1 MPELPEVEVARRS
14 LDLTIAGRRIAAA
27 DIVKPQALRS
37 HRPPQAARIL
47 VGQTIRGVA
56 RRGKALL
63 FHLDGGWVLTFQFA
77 LWGLVRVVEEA
88 VPDAMTAVVLRLDDG
103 RAIEFRELQLSSL
116 NLYPA
121 ADFDRVPFFASMG
134 IDPLDPRLTPARFRQ
149 AVAGRGAI
157 RNLLSDQTRLAGIGN
172 LWAQEILFAA
182 GLRPGRK
189 AETLGDD
196 AWGRLYRST
205 RSVLR
210 RGVRAGGEPE
220 FTDAA
225 GRRGR
230 YRLAV
235 YGRGGQPCRV
245 CGSRI
250 ATGRVGGRP
259 IAYCPSCQK

>member
-134 IDPLDPRLTPARFRQ
+134 ICGHRRSCSRPACGR
-149 AVAGRGAI
+149 AGRPRRWGTTRGAGCTDRRGLYCGGACGPEASPSSPTRPDAGGAI
-157 RNLLSDQTRLAGIGN
+157 GWPCTG
-172 LWAQEILFAA
+172 AA
-182 GLRPGRK
+182 GSRAASVE
-189 AETLGDD
+189 AESPPAVSAADRSRTAHRARSRREANEPSHAD
-196 AWGRLYRST
+196 AR
-205 RSVLR
+205 
-210 RGVRAGGEPE
+210 
-220 FTDAA
+220 
-225 GRRGR
+225 
-230 YRLAV
+230 
-235 YGRGGQPCRV
+235 
-245 CGSRI
+245 
-250 ATGRVGGRP
+250 
-259 IAYCPSCQK
+259 